1 MASSEAAGEPIQQA
15 TGEYRPTQEGIW
27 IDDGESFKTGS
38 SATEERK
45 ESYIEWLLTP
55 KSERKPN
62 TKTQFADVIGV
73 STQTLRN
80 YARDPKVQ
88 SELIRRGRAINKVE
102 RAQDVLDS
110 LYNMATGQGDLEYRA
125 TPAAAVSA
133 AKVWLDWT
141 DQQVSE
147 GNDIPL
153 EELSKEELLE
163 LVSRVYDA
171 VDDSG

>member
-1 MASSEAAGEPIQQA
+1 MGEK
-15 TGEYRPTQEGIW
+15 EGIW
-27 IDDGESFKTGS
+27 IKDGESFKTGS

-55 KSERKPN
+55 KEERKPN
-62 TKTQFADVIGV
+62 TKAGFADVIGV
-73 STQTLRN
+73 STNTLRN

-88 SELIRRGRAINKVE
+88 AELVRRGRAINKVE

-110 LYNMATGQGDLEYRA
+110 LYEMAIGKTERA
-125 TPAAAVSA
+125 TPAASVSA

-141 DQQVSE
+141 DQQISE

-153 EELSKEELLE
+153 EELSKEDLLD
-163 LVSRVYDA
+163 LVSRVYDT
-171 VDDSG
+171 VDAAE

>member
-1 MASSEAAGEPIQQA
+1 MPSE
-15 TGEYRPTQEGIW
+15 QEGIW
-27 IDDGESFKTGS
+27 IKDGESFKTGS
-38 SATEERK
+38 SDTEERK
-45 ESYIEWLLTP
+45 EAYIEWLLTP
-55 KSERKPN
+55 KEERKPN
-62 TKTQFADVIGV
+62 TKAAFADVIGV

-88 SELIRRGRAINKVE
+88 SELVRRGRAINKVE
-102 RAQDVLDS
+102 RAQDVLGS
-110 LYNMATGQGDLEYRA
+110 LYNMATGGAEGLTT

-153 EELSKEELLE
+153 EELSKEDLLE

-171 VDDSG
+171 VDDSE

>member
-1 MASSEAAGEPIQQA
+1 MASKEAIGPIDPKPGA
-15 TGEYRPTQEGIW
+15 IW
-27 IDDGESFKTGS
+27 TNEGESFKTGS
-38 SATEERK
+38 SLTEMRK
-45 ESYIEWLLTP
+45 EAYIEWLLTP
-55 KSERKPN
+55 TSERVPS
-62 TKTQFADVIGV
+62 TKKEFAAMYEVT
-73 STQTLRN
+73 TQTLRN

-88 SELIRRGRAINKVE
+88 SELVRRGRAINKVE

-110 LYNMATGQGDLEYRA
+110 LYNMATSKGDLEYRA

-153 EELSKEELLE
+153 EELSKEELLA
-163 LVSRVYDA
+163 LVSRVYDV
-171 VDDSG
+171 VDDSA